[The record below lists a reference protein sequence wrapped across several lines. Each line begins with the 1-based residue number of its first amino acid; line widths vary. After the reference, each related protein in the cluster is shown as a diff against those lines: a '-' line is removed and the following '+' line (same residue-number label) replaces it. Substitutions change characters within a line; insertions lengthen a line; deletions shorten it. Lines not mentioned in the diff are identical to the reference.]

1 MISVR
6 VLDSNSEEH
15 VSMSAID
22 VVMNI
27 IGGTFLFL
35 FMCASLMHM
44 YSIVRYNKDGNE
56 TFDKSKIK
64 YKDGDNT

>member
-1 MISVR
+1 
-6 VLDSNSEEH
+6 
-15 VSMSAID
+15 MSAID

>member
-1 MISVR
+1 
-6 VLDSNSEEH
+6 
-15 VSMSAID
+15 MSAID

-35 FMCASLMHM
+35 FMSASLMHM
-44 YSIVRYNKDGNE
+44 YCIVMYDKDGNE